1 MLSTLRKQS
10 KSVITYVLFGMIIVV
25 FVFTFNVASPDMGCG
40 GQSSRKSQTL
50 VTIGK
55 TAIELPDLMMGL
67 ALSIDPPS
75 PSAKPD
81 MRVLQQELYYRSTRF
96 ARLREDEKYQGFGQ
110 DPMKVSL
117 IKSRKVMDDLIET
130 FLVSEEAMKLGLR
143 ASDEDVRQRV
153 LQEFT
158 DSDGNFKKS
167 QYENYVRFSLRTS
180 ISRFESFLRREIL
193 RERMI
198 DLITAG
204 VVVPQREVSLAGR
217 ASQTKKVFEFLE
229 FSPEIFSELVDVSDK
244 EIKDY
249 ISTHEE
255 ELKKFFDENKEAFKV
270 ETQYAFHVMK
280 FKAASR
286 AIIAQIGD
294 EEQKKSLQESWK
306 VAKDAAEK
314 AYNELKDKEGDAL
327 VQAFEELAKKV
338 SDDTSTREHG
348 GKTSG
353 LVSQSSLDPALVSV
367 IEKAQKGAL
376 LGPVPV
382 DDGYLIV
389 ILDEKVEGKDR
400 SFEEVK
406 DEIAKRRLAEE
417 KVMPLMERVVS
428 RALEMAKNE
437 PKTSLEEIQK
447 TLNKEFE
454 PKAPV
459 KYGQTKPFAL
469 FPEGLR
475 EMAQDEG
482 EAVSGIGESKELH
495 DTIYAL
501 TKEKPFAPKVF
512 EVSGSKS
519 KFLVR
524 LYSEDVPT
532 AMNEDAGKKFAQE
545 LLAFKRRAWYRE
557 WFETLRAQAIS
568 EGRLVEHPSFL
579 AIVEEEAKTLQET
592 QARKVSE
599 ENP

>member
-10 KSVITYVLFGMIIVV
+10 KSVIIYVLFGIIIVV
-25 FVFTFNVASPDMGCG
+25 FVFTFNVAAPDMGCG
-40 GQSSRKSQTL
+40 GTSSRKSQAL
-50 VTIGK
+50 VSIGN
-55 TAIELPDLMMGL
+55 TTIELPDLMMGL
-67 ALSIDPPS
+67 ALTIDPPS

-117 IKSRKVMDDLIET
+117 VKSRKVMDDLIET

-204 VVVPQREVSLAGR
+204 VVVPEREVFLVAR

-229 FSPEIFSELVDVSDK
+229 FSPDLFAELVDVSDK

-249 ISTHEE
+249 ISAHEE
-255 ELKKFFDENKEAFKV
+255 DLKKFYDENKEAFRIERK
-270 ETQYAFHVMK
+270 YAFHVMK

-286 AIIAQIGD
+286 AIIAQISD
-294 EEQKKSLQESWK
+294 EEQKKNLQESWK
-306 VAKDAAEK
+306 VAKDSAEK
-314 AYNELKDKEGDAL
+314 AYNELKEKEGDAL
-327 VQAFEELAKKV
+327 MTAFEELARKV
-338 SDDTSTREHG
+338 SDDAMTKEQG

-353 LVSQSSLDPALVSV
+353 LVSESSLDPALLNVV
-367 IEKAQKGAL
+367 EKAQKGAL

-382 DDGYLIV
+382 DDGYLLV
-389 ILDEKVEGKDR
+389 ILDQRIEGRERD
-400 SFEEVK
+400 FEEVK
-406 DEIAKRRLAEE
+406 EEIAKRKIAEE
-417 KVMPLMERVVS
+417 KVSPLMEGVVS
-428 RALEMAKNE
+428 KALEMAQND
-437 PKTSLEEIQK
+437 PKSSLQAIQTSLNQG
-447 TLNKEFE
+447 FA
-454 PKAPV
+454 PKSPV
-459 KYGQTKPFAL
+459 KYGQTRALAL

-475 EMAQDEG
+475 EAAQDEG
-482 EAVSGIGESKELH
+482 EAVSGIGESKELY
-495 DTIYAL
+495 DAL
-501 TKEKPFAPKVF
+501 FTRTKEEPLVPKVF
-512 EVSGSKS
+512 EVSGSRS
-519 KFLVR
+519 RFLVR
-524 LYSEDVPT
+524 LFSEDVPT
-532 AMNEDAGKKFAQE
+532 GLNEDAGKKFAQE
-545 LLAFKRRAWYRE
+545 MLAFKRRAWYRE
-557 WFETLRAQAIS
+557 WFENLRAQTLS
-568 EGRLVEHPSFL
+568 EGRLVEQPSFL
-579 AIVEEEAKTLQET
+579 AIIEEEAKSLQDAKAR
-592 QARKVSE
+592 QARE